1 MVLQTSV
8 QGTALLR
15 DKGGPDTG
23 PPDVN
28 IIQIIQLPLSE
39 AGR

>member
-1 MVLQTSV
+1 MVLQTSMQV
-8 QGTALLR
+8 TTLLR
-15 DKGGPDTG
+15 DKGGPDMG
-23 PPDVN
+23 PPDGN